1 MLWAQG
7 VSTGLWQEEGFCSAT
22 VVFSL
27 LGSPQPQLFFPK
39 HPYQGGPHRD
49 TKIGE
54 SLSESHPRQIDPIQ
68 QSSSS

>member
-27 LGSPQPQLFFPK
+27 LGSPQPPQLFP
-39 HPYQGGPHRD
+39 Q
-49 TKIGE
+49 T
-54 SLSESHPRQIDPIQ
+54 SLSGRTS
-68 QSSSS
+68 